1 MTTISFIAGVATL
14 LSFTLYIFLKYGI
27 QSSFS
32 DSYYALEKDKEDK
45 GILFTITMVAMTF
58 FFAVPMFEISVGY
71 WWQFISL
78 FAIAPI
84 ALVGVAAQFRAGGLT
99 KETHMRAAKMSAL
112 FSFIWVV
119 LCGIYINQT
128 VLLTIPVSVAL
139 MAAIWL
145 LSGRTNKVWWAEYAC
160 FAWTITT
167 IDILLP

>member
-1 MTTISFIAGVATL
+1 MTSLSFFLGFATL
-14 LSFTLYIFLKYGI
+14 LSFTRYIFLKYGI

-32 DSYYALEKDKEDK
+32 DSYYALEKDKKGK

-58 FFAVPMFEISVGY
+58 FFVVSMLEVSAGQ
-71 WWQFISL
+71 WWQFISF

-84 ALVGVAAQFRAGGLT
+84 AFVGVAAPFRDGGLT
-99 KETHMRAAKMSAL
+99 KKTHMNAAKMSAL

-139 MAAIWL
+139 MAFVWL

-160 FAWTITT
+160 FMWTITT
-167 IDILLP
+167 IDILL

>member
-1 MTTISFIAGVATL
+1 MTTLSFFAGLTTL
-14 LSFTLYIFLKYGI
+14 IVFTLYIFLKYGI
-27 QSSFS
+27 QPSFS
-32 DSYYALEKDKEDK
+32 DSYYALEKDKKGK

-58 FFAVPMFEISVGY
+58 FFAVPMLEISAGQ
-71 WWQFISL
+71 WWQFISF

-84 ALVGVAAQFRAGGLT
+84 AFVGVAARFREGGLT
-99 KETHMRAAKMSAL
+99 KETHMKAAKMSAL

-119 LCGIYINQT
+119 LCGICINWV

-160 FAWTITT
+160 FVWTITT